1 MTEKKIDTNKQLHE
15 YELQKNNFVIK
26 VHANSPSTNALR
38 RFQSSLLDILHSS
51 ATKEIVNH

>member
-1 MTEKKIDTNKQLHE
+1 MTQKNIRFHE
-15 YELQKNNFVIK
+15 YKLQKNDFVIT
-26 VHANSPSTNALR
+26 VRTNSPSTNALK